1 MRQAERIS
9 SIRKIAVSAILTAL
23 AVVLMYLEVP
33 LFFFPGFLKF
43 DFSELPVVIGA
54 FVLGPVYGV
63 IIELLKNLIHLPVTQ
78 TAGIGELSNF
88 ITGSIFV
95 FTAGLVFKRTKTFK
109 GAAIALIASSL
120 VLTVLS
126 YPINYFITLP
136 LYSKVLGFTT
146 EAIVGMCSAVNPL
159 CKDKATCVLYAF
171 VPFNLFK
178 TVVISILSFALFKP
192 VSLVVHLE
200 KGKSK
205 TKSSTQ

>member
-63 IIELLKNLIHLPVTQ
+63 IIELLKNLIHLPVSA

-88 ITGSIFV
+88 ITGSIYV
-95 FTAGLVFKRTKTFK
+95 FTAGLIFKRFKSFK
-109 GAAIALIASSL
+109 GAAVSLIASAL
-120 VLTVLS
+120 ILTALA
-126 YPINYFITLP
+126 YPVNYFITLP
-136 LYSKVLGFTT
+136 LYGKVLGFST
-146 EAIVGMCSAVNPL
+146 ETIVGMCSAVNPL
-159 CKDKATCVLYAF
+159 CTDKATTVLYTF

-178 TVVISILSFALFKP
+178 SAVIGLLSFGLFKP
-192 VSLVVHLE
+192 ISLVVHLE

-205 TKSSTQ
+205 PAS